1 MKLFLFSSILI
12 LLSVQQLHAA
22 EVMLEFDSPEQETR
36 FEELLEELRCMVCQ
50 NQTLADSNARLAR
63 DLRERTYNMVRS
75 GKSNNEIIEHM
86 VERFGDFV
94 LYRPPLKK
102 TTVLLWFGPAI
113 FLIIA
118 VSTFW
123 LYSHRTRRKPISDL
137 SPVEREKAQRL
148 LDE

>member
-1 MKLFLFSSILI
+1 MKLFLFTSILI

-63 DLRERTYNMVRS
+63 DLRERTYNMVRN

-94 LYRPPLKK
+94 LYRPPFKK
-102 TTVLLWFGPAI
+102 TTVLLWFGPVI

>member
-1 MKLFLFSSILI
+1 MKIFLFTSILI
-12 LLSVQQLHAA
+12 LLSVQQLHAT

-36 FEELLEELRCMVCQ
+36 FEELMEELRCMVCQ

-63 DLRERTYNMVRS
+63 DLRERSYNMVRS

-102 TTVLLWFGPAI
+102 TTVLLWFGPVI

-118 VSTFW
+118 FSTFW

-148 LDE
+148 LDG

>member
-1 MKLFLFSSILI
+1 MKIFLFTSILI

-63 DLRERTYNMVRS
+63 DLRKRTYNMVRS

-102 TTVLLWFGPAI
+102 TTVLLWFGPVI
-113 FLIIA
+113 FLLIA

-123 LYSHRTRRKPISDL
+123 IYSYRTRRKPISDL

>member
-102 TTVLLWFGPAI
+102 TTVLLWFGPVI

>member
-1 MKLFLFSSILI
+1 MKLFLFTSILI

-63 DLRERTYNMVRS
+63 DLRDRTYNMVRS

-102 TTVLLWFGPAI
+102 TTVLLWFGPVI

>member
-1 MKLFLFSSILI
+1 MKIFLFTSVLI

-22 EVMLEFDSPEQETR
+22 EVMLEFDSPEQEMR
-36 FEELLEELRCMVCQ
+36 FEDLLEELRCMVCQ

-63 DLRERTYNMVRS
+63 DLRERAYNMVRS

-102 TTVLLWFGPAI
+102 TTVLLWFGPVI
-113 FLIIA
+113 FLLIA

-123 LYSHRTRRKPISDL
+123 IYSHRTRRKPISDL
-137 SPVEREKAQRL
+137 SSAEREKAQRL

>member
-1 MKLFLFSSILI
+1 MKVFLFTSILI

-36 FEELLEELRCMVCQ
+36 FEDLLEELRCMVCQ

-63 DLRERTYNMVRS
+63 DLRKRTYNMVRS

-94 LYRPPLKK
+94 LYRPPLRK
-102 TTVLLWFGPAI
+102 TTVLLWFGPVI
-113 FLIIA
+113 FLLIA

>member
-1 MKLFLFSSILI
+1 M
-12 LLSVQQLHAA
+12 QQLHAA

-50 NQTLADSNARLAR
+50 NQTLADSNAGLAR
-63 DLRERTYNMVRS
+63 DLRKRTYTTWFAAAN
-75 GKSNNEIIEHM
+75 SNNEIIEHM

-102 TTVLLWFGPAI
+102 TTVLLWFGPVI
-113 FLIIA
+113 FLLIA

-123 LYSHRTRRKPISDL
+123 IYSYRTRRKPISDL
-137 SPVEREKAQRL
+137 SPVERRESATLTGRMTIRTA
-148 LDE
+148 

>member
-1 MKLFLFSSILI
+1 MKVFLFTSILI

-22 EVMLEFDSPEQETR
+22 EVMLEFDSPEQEMR
-36 FEELLEELRCMVCQ
+36 FEDLLEELRCMVCQ

-63 DLRERTYNMVRS
+63 DLRKRTYNMVRS

-94 LYRPPLKK
+94 LYRPPLRK
-102 TTVLLWFGPAI
+102 TTVLLWFGPVI
-113 FLIIA
+113 FLLIA

-123 LYSHRTRRKPISDL
+123 LYSHRTRRKRISHL

>member
-1 MKLFLFSSILI
+1 MKIFLFTSILI

-63 DLRERTYNMVRS
+63 DLRERTYNMVRN

-94 LYRPPLKK
+94 LYRPPFKK
-102 TTVLLWFGPAI
+102 TTVLLWFGPVI

>member
-137 SPVEREKAQRL
+137 SPVERQKAQRL

>member
-1 MKLFLFSSILI
+1 
-12 LLSVQQLHAA
+12 
-22 EVMLEFDSPEQETR
+22 MLEFDSPEQETR

-123 LYSHRTRRKPISDL
+123 LYSHRTRRRPISDL

>member
-1 MKLFLFSSILI
+1 MKLFLYSSILI

-137 SPVEREKAQRL
+137 SPVERQKAQRL

>member
-1 MKLFLFSSILI
+1 MKIFLITSILI

-123 LYSHRTRRKPISDL
+123 LYSHRTRRRPISDL
-137 SPVEREKAQRL
+137 SPVERQKAQRL

>member
-63 DLRERTYNMVRS
+63 DLRERTYNMVRN

-137 SPVEREKAQRL
+137 SPVERQKAQRL

>member
-1 MKLFLFSSILI
+1 MKIFIYTSILI

-63 DLRERTYNMVRS
+63 DLRDRTYNMVRS

-102 TTVLLWFGPAI
+102 TTVLLWFGPVI

>member
-1 MKLFLFSSILI
+1 MKIFLFTSILI

-22 EVMLEFDSPEQETR
+22 EVMLEFDSPEQEMR

-50 NQTLADSNARLAR
+50 NQTLADSNAGLAR
-63 DLRERTYNMVRS
+63 DLRERAYNMVRS

-102 TTVLLWFGPAI
+102 TTVLLWFGPVI
-113 FLIIA
+113 FLLIA

-123 LYSHRTRRKPISDL
+123 IYSYRTRRKPISDL

>member
-63 DLRERTYNMVRS
+63 DLRERTYNMVRN

-94 LYRPPLKK
+94 LYRPPFKK
-102 TTVLLWFGPAI
+102 TTVLLWFGPVI

>member
-1 MKLFLFSSILI
+1 MKVFLFTSILI

-22 EVMLEFDSPEQETR
+22 EVMLEFDSPEQEMR
-36 FEELLEELRCMVCQ
+36 FEDLLEELRCMVCQ

-63 DLRERTYNMVRS
+63 DLRKRTYNMVRS

-102 TTVLLWFGPAI
+102 TTVLLWFGPVI
-113 FLIIA
+113 FLLIA

-137 SPVEREKAQRL
+137 SPVERKKAQRL

>member
-1 MKLFLFSSILI
+1 MKIFLFTSILI

-63 DLRERTYNMVRS
+63 DLRKRTYNMVRS

-102 TTVLLWFGPAI
+102 TTVLLWFGPVI
-113 FLIIA
+113 FLLIA

-123 LYSHRTRRKPISDL
+123 IYSHRTRRKPISDL
-137 SPVEREKAQRL
+137 SPVEREKVQRL

>member
-1 MKLFLFSSILI
+1 MKIFLFTSILI

-22 EVMLEFDSPEQETR
+22 EVMLEFDSPEQEMR
-36 FEELLEELRCMVCQ
+36 FEDLLEELRCMVCQ
-50 NQTLADSNARLAR
+50 NQTLADSNAGLAR
-63 DLRERTYNMVRS
+63 DLRKRAYNMVRS

-102 TTVLLWFGPAI
+102 TTVLLWFGPVI
-113 FLIIA
+113 FLLIA

-123 LYSHRTRRKPISDL
+123 IYSHRTRSKPISDL

>member
-1 MKLFLFSSILI
+1 MKIFLFTSILI

-63 DLRERTYNMVRS
+63 DLRKRTYNMVRS

-102 TTVLLWFGPAI
+102 TTVLLWFGPVI
-113 FLIIA
+113 FLLIA

-123 LYSHRTRRKPISDL
+123 IYSHRTRRKPISDL

>member
-1 MKLFLFSSILI
+1 MKIFLITSILI

-137 SPVEREKAQRL
+137 SPVERQKAQRL

>member
-1 MKLFLFSSILI
+1 MKIFLITSILI

-50 NQTLADSNARLAR
+50 NQTLADSNAGLAR
-63 DLRERTYNMVRS
+63 DLRKRVYNMVRS
-75 GKSNNEIIEHM
+75 GNSNNEIIEHM

-102 TTVLLWFGPAI
+102 TTVLLWFGPVI
-113 FLIIA
+113 FLLIA

-123 LYSHRTRRKPISDL
+123 IYSYRTRRKPISDL

>member
-1 MKLFLFSSILI
+1 MKIFLFTSILI

-50 NQTLADSNARLAR
+50 NQTLADSNAGLAR
-63 DLRERTYNMVRS
+63 DLRKRTYNMVRS

-102 TTVLLWFGPAI
+102 TTVLLWFGPVI
-113 FLIIA
+113 FLLIA

-123 LYSHRTRRKPISDL
+123 IYSHRTRRKPISDL

>member
-123 LYSHRTRRKPISDL
+123 LYSHRTRRRPISDL
-137 SPVEREKAQRL
+137 SPVERQKAQRL

>member
-1 MKLFLFSSILI
+1 MKIFLFTSILI

-22 EVMLEFDSPEQETR
+22 EVMLEFDSPEQEMR
-36 FEELLEELRCMVCQ
+36 FEDLLEELRCMVCQ
-50 NQTLADSNARLAR
+50 NQTLADSNAGLAR
-63 DLRERTYNMVRS
+63 DLRKRTYNMVRS
-75 GKSNNEIIEHM
+75 GKSNYEIIEHM

-102 TTVLLWFGPAI
+102 KTVLLWFGPVI
-113 FLIIA
+113 FLLIA

-123 LYSHRTRRKPISDL
+123 IYSHRTRRKPISDL

>member
-1 MKLFLFSSILI
+1 MKLFLFTSILI

-22 EVMLEFDSPEQETR
+22 EVMLEFDSHEQETR

-63 DLRERTYNMVRS
+63 DLRERVYNMVRS

-102 TTVLLWFGPAI
+102 ATVLLWFGPVI

-123 LYSHRTRRKPISDL
+123 LYSRRTRRKPISDL